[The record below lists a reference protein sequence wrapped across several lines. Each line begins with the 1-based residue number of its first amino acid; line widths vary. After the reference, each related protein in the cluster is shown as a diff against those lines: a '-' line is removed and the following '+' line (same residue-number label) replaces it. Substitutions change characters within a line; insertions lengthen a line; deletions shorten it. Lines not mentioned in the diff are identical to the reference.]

1 MPTCPISI
9 VLLHIHNI
17 IMNGSIDEWV
27 DVLLKSKQNA
37 AFLAQGDMT
46 LSDYQKIADYSFG
59 DIIKAIL
66 FVNQEEDDDE

>member
-1 MPTCPISI
+1 MEKQSNYRVI
-9 VLLHIHNI
+9 V
-17 IMNGSIDEWV
+17 SERA
-27 DVLLKSKQNA
+27 KQMLVSHA

>member
-1 MPTCPISI
+1 
-9 VLLHIHNI
+9 
-17 IMNGSIDEWV
+17 MNGSIDEWV

>member
-1 MPTCPISI
+1 
-9 VLLHIHNI
+9 
-17 IMNGSIDEWV
+17 MNGSIDEWV

-66 FVNQEEDDDE
+66 FANQEEDDDE